1 MKSATAALRDA
12 LQRPGL
18 LALLFI
24 VRSFIAA
31 MAAWLLVDAFSPA
44 WVMGLPRG
52 DESFFEPG
60 LALLLRLCGEN
71 RQRWSHWG
79 AVSIWIAVVAA
90 AVGAV
95 AVVFVLFSLQSNTRP
110 PLRLTLRK
118 TIGSVPRQLGIVSV
132 YWLAVILAVYVVRQL
147 SGVLPAMIYPWL
159 GEKGADAMLL
169 CLVTALVATVVGLR
183 IACDLARVGA
193 TRSDQPVAVIG
204 ATAIRVLCGRWRFWL
219 GTYACFAI
227 PSVALPVVIEFWIP
241 TFANSAHFGLLPT
254 LIHQGAVLVICL
266 LQLSWW
272 VLVRTQVQ
280 TLIPSTWRY
289 N

>member
-12 LQRPGL
+12 LQHPGL

-24 VRSFIAA
+24 VRSFIAVTA
-31 MAAWLLVDAFSPA
+31 TWLLIDAFSPA
-44 WVMGLPRG
+44 WVMGLPRK

-60 LALLLRLCGEN
+60 LALLLRLCSEN
-71 RQRWSHWG
+71 RQQWSHWG
-79 AVSIWIAVVAA
+79 AGSIWIAVVAA
-90 AVGAV
+90 ALGAV
-95 AVVFVLFSLQSNTRP
+95 AVVFVLFSLQFNTRP

-118 TIGSVPRQLGIVSV
+118 TIDSVPRQLSIVSV
-132 YWLAVILAVYVVRQL
+132 YWLAVILAIYAVRQL

-169 CLVTALVATVVGLR
+169 CLVAVLAATVVGLR

-193 TRSDQPVAVIG
+193 TRSDQPVAAIS
-204 ATAIRVLCGRWRFWL
+204 ATAMRALCSRWRFWL

-227 PSVALPVVIEFWIP
+227 PSVALPVAIESWTP
-241 TFANSAHFGLLPT
+241 TFAHSAHFGLLPT
-254 LIHQGAVLVICL
+254 LVHKGAVLVICL

-272 VLVRTQVQ
+272 VLLRTHVSV
-280 TLIPSTWRY
+280 PARNS
-289 N
+289 